1 MAWSARLKYANSP
14 DVSAITT
21 LSESSEQ
28 LVRSLGDSF
37 ALVEATSGAGAR
49 NGFGDS
55 APDHFGFPRW
65 PGLVYKAPG
74 AGTDI
79 QVGVSQWRR
88 YRSTTGGLGAP
99 PYRSSHESEYPRFVD
114 RQEPWCVVP
123 DRHSRDRHGPSRL
136 LRDGPHC
143 VSGPSPSL
151 NRCLQR
157 GTVLAPTCGSLRNTS
172 AVGGCLRDRLADP
185 PVPTRILKGSGEG
198 RIEHVTCEP
207 DTVG

>member
-37 ALVEATSGAGAR
+37 ALVEATSGAGACNR
-49 NGFGDS
+49 FGDR

-79 QVGVSQWRR
+79 QGGFPVAAIPVYYRGAGGTAIPLEPRIRVPKVRR
-88 YRSTTGGLGAP
+88 PPGA
-99 PYRSSHESEYPRFVD
+99 
-114 RQEPWCVVP
+114 VV
-123 DRHSRDRHGPSRL
+123 
-136 LRDGPHC
+136 C
-143 VSGPSPSL
+143 SP
-151 NRCLQR
+151 
-157 GTVLAPTCGSLRNTS
+157 
-172 AVGGCLRDRLADP
+172 
-185 PVPTRILKGSGEG
+185 
-198 RIEHVTCEP
+198 
-207 DTVG
+207 